1 MKHSGG
7 YGKITKVYL
16 FSKGSCIMLGTI
28 INTVAVL
35 IGGTLGTLFGS
46 KIRAEYASGIMKVMG
61 FITACIGVQSAVGTK
76 SFLVVVL
83 SLVIGTLIG
92 MLLRLDERI
101 SGAGDWAKRKL
112 AGTPLGKG
120 PFGDAVVTCFMLFC
134 IGSMTILGSI
144 RAGLD
149 HDYSILYTKSVM
161 DLISSAAFASAL
173 GAGVIFSAI
182 PLFLFQGL
190 LTLLA
195 SLAEPVLTAEVINEM
210 TAVGGPIFLAMA
222 CNIIGIGKEHFKV
235 GDMLPG
241 IFLPIVLVPL
251 AKAVGLF

>member
-1 MKHSGG
+1 
-7 YGKITKVYL
+7 
-16 FSKGSCIMLGTI
+16 MLGTI
-28 INTVAVL
+28 INTIAVL
-35 IGGTLGTLFGS
+35 IGGTLGTLFGN
-46 KIRAEYASGIMKVMG
+46 KIRAEYSAGIMKVMG
-61 FITACIGVQSAVGTK
+61 FITACIGIQGAAGAK

-101 SGAGDWAKRKL
+101 SGAGDLVKRKM
-112 AGTPLGKG
+112 ADTPLGKG

-161 DLISSAAFASAL
+161 DFISSMAFASAL
-173 GAGVIFSAI
+173 GVGVIFSAV

-190 LTLLA
+190 LTMLA

-235 GDMLPG
+235 GNMLPG
-241 IFLPIVLVPL
+241 IFLPIILVPL

>member
-1 MKHSGG
+1 
-7 YGKITKVYL
+7 
-16 FSKGSCIMLGTI
+16 MLGTI

-35 IGGTLGTLFGS
+35 IGGLIGTLFGN
-46 KIRAEYASGIMKVMG
+46 KIPEKVSSGIMKVMG
-61 FITACIGVQSAVGTK
+61 FITACIGIQSAAGTK

-101 SGAGDWAKRKL
+101 NGAGDLVKHKL
-112 AGTPLGKG
+112 RNPSLGKG

-134 IGSMTILGSI
+134 VGSMTILGSI

-161 DLISSAAFASAL
+161 DFISSAAFASAL

-195 SLAEPVLTAEVINEM
+195 SLAEPVLTSEVINEM
-210 TAVGGPIFLAMA
+210 SAVGGPIFLAMA
-222 CNIIGIGKEHFKV
+222 CNIIGLGKEHFKV

-241 IFLPIVLVPL
+241 IFLPILLVPL

>member
-1 MKHSGG
+1 
-7 YGKITKVYL
+7 
-16 FSKGSCIMLGTI
+16 MLGTI
-28 INTVAVL
+28 INAIAVA
-35 IGGTLGTLFGS
+35 IGGLIGTLFGN
-46 KIRAEYASGIMKVMG
+46 KIPEAYSSGIMKVMG
-61 FITACIGVQSAVGTK
+61 FITACIGIQGAAGTK

-92 MLLRLDERI
+92 MLLRLDDRI
-101 SGAGDWAKRKL
+101 NGAGDWAKRKL
-112 AGTPLGKG
+112 ANTPLGKG
-120 PFGDAVVTCFMLFC
+120 PFGDALVTCFMLFC

-161 DLISSAAFASAL
+161 DFISSAAFASAL
-173 GAGVIFSAI
+173 GAGVIFSAV

-190 LTLLA
+190 LTMLA

-222 CNIIGIGKEHFKV
+222 CNIIGLGREHFKV
-235 GDMLPG
+235 GNMLPG
-241 IFLPIVLVPL
+241 IFMPIILVPL
-251 AKAVGLF
+251 AEAVNLF

>member
-1 MKHSGG
+1 
-7 YGKITKVYL
+7 
-16 FSKGSCIMLGTI
+16 MLGTI

-35 IGGTLGTLFGS
+35 IGGTIGTLFGN
-46 KIRAEYASGIMKVMG
+46 KIRAEYSDGIMKVMG
-61 FITACIGVQSAVGTK
+61 FITACIGIQGAAGTK
-76 SFLVVVL
+76 NFLVVVL

-92 MLLRLDERI
+92 MLLKLDERI
-101 SGAGDWAKRKL
+101 SGAGDWAKH
-112 AGTPLGKG
+112 
-120 PFGDAVVTCFMLFC
+120 AVVTCFILFC

-161 DLISSAAFASAL
+161 DFISSAAFASAL
-173 GAGVIFSAI
+173 GAGVIFSAV

-190 LTLLA
+190 LTMLA

-222 CNIIGIGKEHFKV
+222 CNIIGLGKEHFKV
-235 GDMLPG
+235 GNMLPG
-241 IFLPIVLVPL
+241 IFLPIILVPL